1 MGRALCI
8 VTPFVGLFGTVAGQQ
23 DCPASCFHLDTGA
36 AVGIIVGDIIL
47 TLLIALSVYCFVSR
61 QKKNR
66 LEALESKG
74 KTHASSKRKKP
85 DLESTYQELQG
96 VQNDVYSDLRHLE
109 K

>member
-8 VTPFVGLFGTVAGQQ
+8 VTPFAGLFGPVAGQQ
-23 DCPASCFHLDTGA
+23 DCRACFHLDTGA
-36 AVGIIVGDIIL
+36 VVGIIVGDIIL
-47 TLLIALSVYCFVSR
+47 TLLIALSVYCFVSH

-96 VQNDVYSDLRHLE
+96 VQNDVYSDLRHLA